1 MRLYDDEIRNWRSMC
16 DRGIELPIGQDSVWP
31 DAGSHQMILR
41 GDMAYELGGSTPS
54 IYALGGTALTENTE
68 FVPNDEIRLI
78 GPDMNAISADTSY
91 ARLTIALV
99 NSLRTDNKDA
109 LYNSV
114 KRIENVR
121 YHVHPEGFM
130 PRVSSV
136 YSRESIRV
144 SKDAIAK
151 GISFAHVGNLMLNL
165 LHKNPDLK
173 AAAVI
178 FITDPSFD
186 FAALEA
192 SVKKTAGI
200 TAAIDH
206 IFKNVMTDCKTC
218 SLQKVC
224 DEVEGLRE
232 MHFGKKSE

>member
-1 MRLYDDEIRNWRSMC
+1 MQLYDDEIRDWLSLCN
-16 DRGIELPIGQDSVWP
+16 RGKTFSVSQAQCWP

-54 IYALGGTALTENTE
+54 LYALGGTGLTENSE
-68 FVPNDEIRLI
+68 FVPQDEIRLI
-78 GPDMNAISADTSY
+78 GPDLCEIKDNTSY

-99 NSLRTDNKDA
+99 NGLRTDRKDA

-121 YHVHPEGFM
+121 YHINPEGFM

-136 YSRESIRV
+136 YGRESIRV
-144 SKDAIAK
+144 SKDAVAK
-151 GISFAHVGNLMLNL
+151 GLSFAHVGNLMLKL
-165 LHKNPDLK
+165 LHQNSDVK

-186 FAALEA
+186 FASLEN
-192 SVKKTAGI
+192 SIKKTNAI

-206 IFKNVMTDCKTC
+206 IFKNAMTDCKTC

-224 DEVEGLRE
+224 DEVEELRKI
-232 MHFGKKSE
+232 HFGNNG

>member
-1 MRLYDDEIRNWRSMC
+1 MRLYDDEIRNWRTLCSGGM
-16 DRGIELPIGQDSVWP
+16 DLPVKSEPDWP

-54 IYALGGTALTENTE
+54 LYALGGTALTENAE
-68 FVPNDEIRLI
+68 FVPGDSIKLI
-78 GPDMNAISADTSY
+78 GPDLNAVKADTSY

-130 PRVSSV
+130 TRVSSV
-136 YSRESIRV
+136 YGRESIRV

-165 LHKNPDLK
+165 LHKNPDVK

-178 FITDPSFD
+178 FITDPNFD
-186 FAALEA
+186 FAALEQ

-232 MHFGKKSE
+232 MHFGKK

>member
-1 MRLYDDEIRNWRSMC
+1 MRLYDDEIRNWLSLC
-16 DRGIELPIGQDSVWP
+16 GGGIELPVKAEPDWP

-41 GDMAYELGGSTPS
+41 SDMAYELGGSTPS
-54 IYALGGTALTENTE
+54 IYALGGTALTETGE
-68 FVPNDEIRLI
+68 FVPKDSIKLI
-78 GPDMNAISADTSY
+78 GPDLNAIKTDTSY
-91 ARLTIALV
+91 ARLTIASV

-114 KRIENVR
+114 KRIENIR
-121 YHVHPEGFM
+121 YHVNPEGFM
-130 PRVSSV
+130 TRVSSV
-136 YSRESIRV
+136 YGRESIRV

-165 LHKNPDLK
+165 LHKNPDVK

-178 FITDPSFD
+178 FITDPNFD
-186 FAALEA
+186 FAALEQ

-232 MHFGKKSE
+232 MHFGKKTE